1 MVKVRRDLTEK
12 CGYIAL
18 LGQPNAGKSTLLNA
32 MVGTKVAVVSRKP
45 QTTRNRILG
54 SIVEGR
60 SQLLF
65 LDTPG
70 IHRARGTTLLNSA
83 LNNVAIDTNSEA
95 DVICY
100 LIDIAKGFE
109 KLDARF
115 LANFLSNTTAPFL
128 VLVTKCDTRKKV
140 EEEIAMAG
148 ISMQFH
154 EWLESQDQSIRDR
167 ILEES
172 PRPTS
177 AKQKDLVIELRQDL
191 ARQVPDGPWLFDED
205 DITDA
210 SGTFL
215 CSELIREQIFRQLGQ
230 ELPYGSAVKIAS
242 IEEGEKLV
250 RIHASIVLSS
260 KHHKPIVLGKGGSRI
275 KSLGMESRKSLEK
288 YFDKKV
294 FLDLHVEVASGWTN
308 DMAALTDF
316 AHLQQ

>member
-1 MVKVRRDLTEK
+1 MTTK
-12 CGYIAL
+12 CGYVAL

-32 MVGTKVAVVSRKP
+32 LVGTKVAVVSRKP

-54 SIVEGR
+54 SIVEGQ

-70 IHRARGTTLLNSA
+70 IHKARGKSLLNSA
-83 LNNVAIDTNSEA
+83 LNSVALDTTNEA
-95 DVICY
+95 DVLLY

-109 KLDARF
+109 QQDARF
-115 LANFLSNTTAPFL
+115 LERFLGSNSSPFL
-128 VLVTKCDTRKKV
+128 VLVTKCDTKKKV

-148 ISMQFH
+148 ISMQFS
-154 EWLESQDQSIRDR
+154 EWMDSQPKELRDR
-167 ILEES
+167 SLEES

-177 AKQKDLVIELRQDL
+177 AKQKDLVEELREDL
-191 ARQVPDGPWLFDED
+191 SNLMPEGPWLFAEDE
-205 DITDA
+205 ITDA

-242 IEEGEKLV
+242 VKEETNIVK
-250 RIHASIVLSS
+250 IHASIVLSR
-260 KHHKPIVLGKGGSRI
+260 KHHKPIVLGKKGSRI
-275 KSLGMESRKSLEK
+275 KSIGTEARKSLEK

-294 FLDLHVEVASGWTN
+294 FLDLHVEVESGWTN
-308 DMAALTDF
+308 DVSSLAEF
-316 AHLQQ
+316 AHL